1 MNEWVSKQRG
11 GDNRPPAISLE
22 PEDGESV
29 HRLATEAPRVEGRR
43 CRRTGEGEEEQES
56 LDYR

>member
-1 MNEWVSKQRG
+1 MSKQRG
-11 GDNRPPAISLE
+11 GDNRPPGISLE

-29 HRLATEAPRVEGRR
+29 HHLATEAPRVEGRR
-43 CRRTGEGEEEQES
+43 CRRTGEEEEEQES